1 MGRRGGE
8 AGGGGV
14 REGGS
19 RGRREGGRNTQT
31 GCTGAWGVRE
41 RALREDGKKNKTESH
56 RKEKQN
62 KTKDGLKITA

>member
-1 MGRRGGE
+1 MGRGGGE

-41 RALREDGKKNKTESH
+41 RALREDGKKKRTESH